1 MYWNLLHVTRE
12 FYSIKLICRNLYAIF
27 SHVKKAYTA
36 NQNGVQLFFTRGH
49 ITNQRCKG
57 LCEPIRMVHRL
68 HSNNFSDL
76 AAFLAA
82 APPNFSCE
90 GRGKLSICVCWL
102 LLRRV
107 CMALRKQEHI
117 EQITERCLIAQKKF

>member
-1 MYWNLLHVTRE
+1 MYVYLLHVTRE
-12 FYSIKLICRNLYAIF
+12 FYSIKLICRNLHAIF

-36 NQNGVQLFFTRGH
+36 NQNGVQLFFTYGH

-57 LCEPIRMVHRL
+57 LCEPITIVHRL
-68 HSNNFSDL
+68 HSKNFSDL

-90 GRGKLSICVCWL
+90 GREKL
-102 LLRRV
+102 
-107 CMALRKQEHI
+107 
-117 EQITERCLIAQKKF
+117 